1 MKQKFTSELQQ
12 TYKSIEQNKWLAVAQ
27 FLRRS
32 VKNIR
37 DLENLSTRPFTEW
50 IGIPK
55 ELTQLSL
62 GL

>member
-1 MKQKFTSELQQ
+1 MRQKFTSELQQ

-50 IGIPK
+50 IGIPQ